1 MRADRG
7 TRSSRAMSTS
17 RWLTLKSEFLSF
29 FPRQESYPI
38 STFLSRQ
45 NRSRRIAAVLT
56 GEKQSN

>member
-29 FPRQESYPI
+29 FSEARQ
-38 STFLSRQ
+38 LSNIDFSVKTKQ
-45 NRSRRIAAVLT
+45 IAPNRRVLT